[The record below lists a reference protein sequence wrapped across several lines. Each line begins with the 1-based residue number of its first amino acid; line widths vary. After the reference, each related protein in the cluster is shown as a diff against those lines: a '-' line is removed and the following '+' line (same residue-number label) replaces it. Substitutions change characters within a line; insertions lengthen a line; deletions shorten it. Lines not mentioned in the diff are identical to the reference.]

1 MLHSNGSALTALR
14 FVDMPTVNLPVWPTD
29 ADDCDECLRA
39 TCRWL
44 DAYFVGSLPS
54 TLPPLQPHGTPFQQ
68 AVWRELLTIPYG
80 ATATYGNIARRIG
93 CRSAQA
99 VGQAIGRNPI
109 ALLIPCHRVVS
120 SKGTLTGY
128 AYGIERKQWLLQL
141 EKKSLPTFSI

>member
-14 FVDMPTVNLPVWPTD
+14 FVDAPPDDLPVWPTG
-29 ADDCDECLRA
+29 ADGCDESLRA

-80 ATATYGNIARRIG
+80 ATATYGDIARRIG

-109 ALLIPCHRVVS
+109 ALLIPCHRVVGS
-120 SKGTLTGY
+120 NGTLTGY

>member
-1 MLHSNGSALTALR
+1 
-14 FVDMPTVNLPVWPTD
+14 MPTVNLPVWPTD

-44 DAYFVGSLPS
+44 DAYFAGSLPS